1 VTAGNGQ
8 RQASMAEEPPERAKG
23 QKPGQP
29 ARHADGHAWAPGPLN
44 AITDVLGI
52 AVGHAEAPD
61 LLTGTTVML
70 CDPPSAGAA
79 DIRGGAPATRAS
91 EGLMPGGAVQ
101 AVDAVVLSGGSAF
114 GLDACGGAMD
124 WLRCAGRGFQVGP
137 QRVPIVAGAIIFD
150 LLTGG
155 PKTWETPPWW
165 ALGREAAAAA
175 RAAERFR
182 LGNAGAG
189 LGATAGSL
197 KGGVGTASLRLGAV
211 TVGAL
216 AVANPLGET
225 VIPGSRSFWAW
236 WLEQAGELGGQRP
249 PTGPP
254 TTFDH
259 AFPAVAGANTT
270 LAVVA
275 TDAKLSRDQAVRL
288 AAMAHDGFARAIR
301 PVHTPLDGDTVF
313 ALSTGRVALKD
324 PLADLAR
331 IGMAAADC
339 TARAI
344 ARGVYEAGSVA
355 EIPAYRDLG

>member
-1 VTAGNGQ
+1 
-8 RQASMAEEPPERAKG
+8 
-23 QKPGQP
+23 
-29 ARHADGHAWAPGPLN
+29 
-44 AITDVLGI
+44 
-52 AVGHAEAPD
+52 
-61 LLTGTTVML
+61 
-70 CDPPSAGAA
+70 
-79 DIRGGAPATRAS
+79 
-91 EGLMPGGAVQ
+91 
-101 AVDAVVLSGGSAF
+101 
-114 GLDACGGAMD
+114 
-124 WLRCAGRGFQVGP
+124 
-137 QRVPIVAGAIIFD
+137 VPIVAGAIIFD

-259 AFPAVAGANTT
+259 ARQTMVPRNRNSVAPGMPGTSCAASPMVSTSSRFSFQKLRKASPAAPTPWRTT